1 MRTVLEEKRE
11 LPVRVECDVLVV
23 GGGTAGVVAALAAA
37 RNGAN
42 TVLVERYG
50 HLGGTMINGAGPWHS
65 YFNTYKAFPGV
76 RKIQLV
82 RGIAQ
87 ELVDRLVAAGGSPG
101 HLEMDKGYTYDSMAT
116 LVDREVF
123 KDVAF
128 DMIKESGVT
137 VLLHALMADTI
148 MEGNSIRGIIIES
161 KSGREAIMAGV
172 VIDASGDGD
181 VACRAGVPC
190 VNTYPD
196 AAVGMPFG
204 MSNVNIRKAVDFF
217 IEKDMLTQMV
227 YADKGSDQ
235 DHFVR
240 IGFDLRKIDVFKVYM
255 EKAGLWGPLTVAL
268 HENDFNFI
276 NCTNIK
282 PLDAVDVQELTRAEI
297 TLRKQVMTM
306 AAMLK
311 EHIPGFE
318 KGYVSWTPRQVGV
331 RRTRIVACAYDLS
344 VEDIIN
350 GACFDDEVV
359 LYGFHDCA
367 PRIMIKN
374 GGAYGIPYRALIPQ
388 EIDNLLV
395 AGRMITSS
403 WEAHMSTR
411 NTVSCMAQ
419 GEAAGT
425 AAALSIRQ
433 GTVPRSLDV
442 GMLRDT
448 LKKNGVYL
456 ER

>member
-1 MRTVLEEKRE
+1 MRTIQEEKKD
-11 LPVRVECDVLVV
+11 LPVRFECDVLVV

-37 RNGAN
+37 RNGAK
-42 TVLVERYG
+42 TILVERYG

-76 RKIQLV
+76 KKVQLV

-101 HLEMDKGYTYDSMAT
+101 HLEMDKGYAYDSMAT

-128 DMIKESGVT
+128 DMMRESGVM

-148 MEGNSIRGIIIES
+148 MDGNSIRGIIIES
-161 KSGREAIMAGV
+161 KSGREAILAGV
-172 VIDASGDGD
+172 VVDTSGDGD
-181 VACRAGVPC
+181 VAYRAGVPC

-196 AAVGMPFG
+196 AAVGLPFG
-204 MSNVNIRKAVDFF
+204 MSNVNIKKAVDFL

-255 EKAGLWGPLTVAL
+255 DKAGLWGPLTVAL

-282 PLDAVDVQELTRAEI
+282 PLDAVDVLELTRAEI

-311 EHIPGFE
+311 AHIPGFE

-374 GGAYGIPYRALIPQ
+374 GGAYGIPYRALLPQ
-388 EIDNLLV
+388 GVDNLLV

-425 AAALSIRQ
+425 AAALSVRQ
-433 GTVPRSLDV
+433 GIVPRSLDA
-442 GMLRDT
+442 GMLRAT
-448 LKKNGVYL
+448 LIKNGVYL